1 MNKNFLVK
9 WLIYAG
15 LGSVLLIPFFVA
27 DGMFFPYI
35 VGKNF
40 AFRIIIEIIFAL
52 WVYLAFVDPKYRPKF
67 SWVTVSVG
75 VFAII
80 MTIADIF
87 SVNPLKAIWSNYER
101 MDGLVTLIHLVMYL
115 FVFGSVMKTEKNWLW
130 FFRTSVISSVIMII
144 LVLKDWLTHGTDR
157 VSVTLGNPIYLA
169 VYFMFNFFFVLI
181 LLYKDVIVKSL
192 NDIKPIKSVFKN
204 WLTYVYLIGIFI
216 CGFGIWRTSTR
227 GVILGLLG
235 GLVLTSIIIAIF
247 EKKSKKIR
255 LGSIGVL
262 VFIAILIGGF
272 ISIKNTQF
280 VQNNLTLKR
289 LADISWTQVAGQG
302 QARQYVWPMALK
314 GFKEKPI
321 LGWGQEGF
329 SNVFNKYYDARMYSQ
344 EQWFDRAHNTP
355 LDILIAGGILGLIS
369 YLAIFIASIF
379 VLLKKKNNFDVVEI
393 SLVIGLLG
401 AYFAQNLFVFD
412 NLISYILFYV
422 VLAYLYSRDT
432 QDENSNPRI
441 IKEDIINYVVV
452 PILVVVFGV
461 AVWFCNIKPINAN
474 NNLIKAIT
482 SLRSQTTSSITQ
494 SDVAS
499 SSLKYFNKVFSANTF
514 GSSETREQLVT
525 IVPQVINSSGI
536 NDEIKREFVNLGYE
550 QMKKQIELNPNDARY
565 QYFMGVYLDNLSQY
579 QIALTYLQK
588 AVELS
593 PNKLTML
600 FELAKCYAYL
610 GQKEQSLVIAK
621 QAYDLVPEYEQGK
634 MNYAAALI
642 LNDQEKLA
650 KEILGSETTTSEN
663 IVRMYLIK
671 ASGYAQKGDKNS
683 AVAEVRKAIKM
694 VPGFKEQGEK
704 IIEGVLKGNL
714 K

>member
-15 LGSVLLIPFFVA
+15 LGSVLLLPFFVA
-27 DGMFFPYI
+27 NGMFFPYI

-40 AFRIIIEIIFAL
+40 AFRIIVEIIFTL
-52 WVYLAFVDPKYRPKF
+52 WIYLAFIDPKYRLKF
-67 SWVTVSVG
+67 SWITVITSAFVL
-75 VFAII
+75 I
-80 MTIADIF
+80 MAIADIF
-87 SVNPLKAIWSNYER
+87 SVNPSKATWSNFER
-101 MDGLVTLIHLVMYL
+101 MDGFVTLAHLLMYL
-115 FVFGSVMKTEKNWLW
+115 CVFGSVMKTEKKWLW
-130 FFRTSVISSVIMII
+130 FFRSSVISSAVMII
-144 LVLKDWLTHGTDR
+144 LVLKDWLTNGTER

-169 VYFMFNFFFVLI
+169 VYFLFNFFFALI

-192 NDIKPIKSVFKN
+192 DDIKPIKSIFTN
-204 WLTYVYLIGIFI
+204 WLTYVYVVAIFI

-227 GVILGLLG
+227 GVILGLIG
-235 GLVLTSIIIAIF
+235 GLILASIIIAIF

-255 LGSIGVL
+255 IGAVSLLVL
-262 VFIAILIGGF
+262 IAILVGGF

-280 VQNNLTLKR
+280 VQNNTTLKR
-289 LADISWTQVAGQG
+289 LADISWTQVTGQG
-302 QARQYVWPMALK
+302 QARQYVWPMALE
-314 GFKEKPI
+314 GFKDKPI

-329 SNVFNKYYDARMYSQ
+329 SNVFNKNYDARMYNQ

-355 LDILIAGGILGLIS
+355 LDILVAGGILGLIS

-393 SLVIGLLG
+393 SLIIGLLG

-432 QDENSNPRI
+432 QGENTNPKI
-441 IKEDIINYVVV
+441 IKEDLINYVVL
-452 PILVVVFGV
+452 PIVITVFVVVM
-461 AVWFCNIKPINAN
+461 WFCNIKPIKAN

-482 SLRSQTTSSITQ
+482 VLRTQQSSSVTQ

-499 SSLKYFNKVFSANTF
+499 SSLQYFNKVFSANTF
-514 GSSETREQLVT
+514 GSSEAREQLVN
-525 IVPQVINSSGI
+525 IVPQVVNSSGI
-536 NDEIKREFVNLGYE
+536 SDELKREFVNLGYE
-550 QMKKQIELNPNDARY
+550 QMKKQIEQNPNDARY

-579 QIALTYLQK
+579 QLALPYLQK

-610 GQKEQSLVIAK
+610 GQKEQSLEIAK
-621 QAYDLVPEYEQGK
+621 KAYDLMPEYDQGK

-642 LNDQEKLA
+642 LNDQESLA
-650 KEILGSETTTSEN
+650 KQILGSTTTTSEN

-671 ASGYAQKGDKNS
+671 ASGYAQKGNKNS
-683 AVAEVRKAIKM
+683 AVLEIKKAINM
-694 VPGFKEQGEK
+694 VPAFKEQGEK
-704 IIEGVLKGNL
+704 IIDGVLNGSL